1 MMTTYCYFIL
11 RIQAYL
17 YNMKYIIKHK
27 LFKYYLLTSKW
38 DMIHGIETTTNK
50 YEAEV
55 IDKNNAQSIADIFNA
70 LDGRIN
76 WIIVDQKLD

>member
-1 MMTTYCYFIL
+1 
-11 RIQAYL
+11 
-17 YNMKYIIKHK
+17 
-27 LFKYYLLTSKW
+27 
-38 DMIHGIETTTNK
+38 MIHGIETTTNK